1 LILSLVEETPD
12 ITLEELR
19 TALAARGV
27 AVGYGTVWRFF
38 ARRRIT
44 RKNVWPAPSASGL
57 CEVT

>member
-44 RKNVWPAPSASGL
+44 RKKRRPTPPNRTGPIS
-57 CEVT
+57 